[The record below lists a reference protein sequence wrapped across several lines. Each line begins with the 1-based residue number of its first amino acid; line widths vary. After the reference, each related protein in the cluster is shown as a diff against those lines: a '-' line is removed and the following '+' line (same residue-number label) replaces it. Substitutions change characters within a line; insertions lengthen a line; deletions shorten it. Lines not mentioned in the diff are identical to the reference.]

1 MSVSIN
7 MTITNAG
14 FQAIFNAN
22 NTGVELNL
30 THLQLGSGQR
40 TTDKSETTLVS
51 PIQFQA
57 ITAAERPS
65 LNQVRMSAV
74 FPITQ
79 TYDIREIG
87 IWAGEPGTSGSVLFA
102 YWSSPDGKLITTAPG
117 VDFVFTHDMTMDQ
130 SVAGSINV
138 VIDPNASSFL
148 SLLNLHLNDA
158 GDPHSQYLLKTNA
171 NLTYFGQHT
180 FKVESS
186 GYSKKTPSLFYKNG
200 KAIIGGI
207 RSYNLATIRRYD
219 CEVFAIGQ
227 YDLNIS
233 EYEAERLRNDLNNLD
248 SSVIAV
254 LYCHD
259 NPLDNRLYSGLPD
272 AIYRCGGSRAIF
284 ASNEFAYRSSYILVG
299 IPGCGEGNGIER
311 YSGAVDGD
319 PDAYLEMSFQVNNGD
334 IVGVGAGSSIAFGY
348 ATKDDL
354 TSNTNSSFASHTNA
368 ADPHP
373 QYATGTEAGT
383 IAANAVSSHKL
394 EENPHSQYSLT
405 GHAHSN
411 ASQSADGFMSSTDKT
426 KLDGIS
432 TGATA
437 YTHPVSHPASII
449 TQDASNRFVSDA
461 EKTAWNAKEAG
472 GTAAAAMTAHTAAA
486 NPHNVTKQQVGLG
499 AVENYAPVTDAEVG
513 LDIPVQKYVTYDM
526 LMRFLARKLN
536 LKFYTSQAKLLASD
550 GYASDWFGRSVSL
563 SADGN
568 TCAVGASGDDDK
580 GANSGSAY
588 IYVRSGTTWTQQ
600 AKLLASD
607 GDASDWFG
615 HSVSISA
622 DGNTCAVGAYGD
634 DDKGES
640 SGSACIYDALV

>member
-1 MSVSIN
+1 
-7 MTITNAG
+7 MTITNVG

-79 TYDIREIG
+79 TYDICEIG

-102 YWSSPDGKLITTAPG
+102 YWASPDGKLVTTAPG
-117 VDFVFTHDMTMDQ
+117 VDFVFTHDMMMDQ
-130 SVAGSINV
+130 SVADSINV

-207 RSYNLATIRRYD
+207 RSYNLATIRRSD

-311 YSGAVDGD
+311 YSGKIIETGD
-319 PDAYLEMSFQVNNGD
+319 PDSYCEISFQVKDGD
-334 IVGVGAGSSIAFGY
+334 IVGAGATSSIAFGY
-348 ATKDDL
+348 VSKNDL
-354 TSNTNSSFASHTNA
+354 ENNTQSSFTSHTSA
-368 ADPHP
+368 SDPHP
-373 QYATGTEAGT
+373 QYTTDTEAGT
-383 IAANAVSSHKL
+383 IAASAITAHTS
-394 EENPHSQYSLT
+394 ETNPHKQYALT
-405 GHAHSN
+405 SHTHSN
-411 ASQSADGFMSSTDKT
+411 ASQSTAGFMSADDKT

-432 TGATA
+432 AGATA
-437 YTHPVSHPASII
+437 YTHPAEDGSLHVPATGTTNSGKVLMAGETAGSLMWVTIDI
-449 TQDASNRFVSDA
+449 TPPGQIGWFARNTPPTGWLEANGQAIDRSNFKNLFDAIGTTFGAGNGVTTFNIPDLRGEFVRGWDNGRGVDENRGF
-461 EKTAWNAKEAG
+461 G
-472 GTAAAAMTAHTAAA
+472 
-486 NPHNVTKQQVGLG
+486 
-499 AVENYAPVTDAEVG
+499 
-513 LDIPVQKYVTYDM
+513 
-526 LMRFLARKLN
+526 
-536 LKFYTSQAKLLASD
+536 TSQDSENKSHTHEIDDPGHTHSFKINAESN
-550 GYASDWFGRSVSL
+550 GNNSNYWFG
-563 SADGN
+563 
-568 TCAVGASGDDDK
+568 GAEYPVPT
-580 GANSGSAY
+580 NFNVGSA
-588 IYVRSGTTWTQQ
+588 TT
-600 AKLLASD
+600 
-607 GDASDWFG
+607 GI
-615 HSVSISA
+615 SVKST
-622 DGNTCAVGAYGD
+622 G
-634 DDKGES
+634 
-640 SGSACIYDALV
+640 GSEARPRNVAMLVCIKY